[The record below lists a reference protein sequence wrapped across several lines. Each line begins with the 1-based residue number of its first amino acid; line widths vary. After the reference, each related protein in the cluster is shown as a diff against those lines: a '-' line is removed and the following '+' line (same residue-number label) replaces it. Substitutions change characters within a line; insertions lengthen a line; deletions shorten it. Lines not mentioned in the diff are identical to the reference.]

1 MRYGERGLKMPIYYD
16 FENLNKATAKLDEF
30 IYDTELETEDEKTL
44 IELYD
49 NISFEIYK
57 LEELLSDHNGQVEAR
72 E

>member
-1 MRYGERGLKMPIYYD
+1 MPIYYD

>member
-1 MRYGERGLKMPIYYD
+1 MKYGERGLKMPIYYD

-30 IYDTELETEDEKTL
+30 IYDTELETRDEEKL

-49 NISFEIYK
+49 NISFEVFK
-57 LEELLSDHNGQVEAR
+57 LEELLENHNGQVEAR

>member
-1 MRYGERGLKMPIYYD
+1 MPIYYD

-30 IYDTELETEDEKTL
+30 IYDTELETRDEEKL

-49 NISFEIYK
+49 NISFEVFK
-57 LEELLSDHNGQVEAR
+57 LEELLENHNGQVEAR